1 MRIFAIALAIL
12 GTVNAQAPTTRD
24 LHLRGGRFKPL
35 SYDTMTPEQKT
46 LVASILSGPRTSLDG
61 PFNVLLRSPDMGD
74 LAQKFG
80 AQMRY
85 HSSLPTRLNEFAIL
99 ITARFWTAQFEWQ
112 AHHKIALTAG
122 LSPAIIDALAA
133 GKRPTSMQP
142 DEEAVYN
149 FCTEVLSTKQVG
161 DATFQA
167 AVEKFGERGVVDMLG
182 VVGYYQ
188 FVSMV
193 LNVDRY
199 PLPDGVQPELKPLR
213 RHMAMRTTIDIPEP
227 LHEAPASSRG
237 SIWYIYAGLDHPGAR
252 RHVQQEAQRKVRHR
266 PHDQRQARR

>member
-1 MRIFAIALAIL
+1 MRTFAIALAIL

-24 LHLRGGRFKPL
+24 LHLRGDRFKPL
-35 SYDTMTPEQKT
+35 SYDSMTPEQKT
-46 LVASILSGPRTSLDG
+46 LAASILSGPRTSLDG
-61 PFNVLLRSPDMGD
+61 PFNVLLRSPEMGE

-85 HSSLPTRLNEFAIL
+85 HSSLPPRLSEFVIL

-112 AHHKIALTAG
+112 AHHKNALTAG

-133 GKRPTSMQP
+133 GKRPASMQP

-149 FCTEVLSTKQVG
+149 FCTEVLTTKQAS
-161 DATFQA
+161 DAAFHA

-182 VVGYYQ
+182 VMGYYQ
-188 FVSMV
+188 FVSMM

-199 PLPDGVQPELKPLR
+199 PLADGVQPELKPLR
-213 RHMAMRTTIDIPEP
+213 
-227 LHEAPASSRG
+227 
-237 SIWYIYAGLDHPGAR
+237 
-252 RHVQQEAQRKVRHR
+252 
-266 PHDQRQARR
+266 

>member
-1 MRIFAIALAIL
+1 MRLPTVCAGIL
-12 GTVNAQAPTTRD
+12 GILGIVNAQAPTTRD

-46 LVASILSGPRTSLDG
+46 LINSILSGPRTSLDG
-61 PFNVLLRSPDMGD
+61 PFNVLLRSPEMGD

-85 HSSLPTRLNEFAIL
+85 HSSLPPRLNEFVIL
-99 ITARFWTAQFEWQ
+99 ITARHWTAQFEWQ

-122 LSPAIIDALAA
+122 LSPAVIDALAA
-133 GKRPTSMQP
+133 GKRPAPMQP

-149 FCTEVLSTKQVG
+149 FCTEVLSTKQAS
-161 DATFQA
+161 DAAFQA

-188 FVSMV
+188 FVSML

-199 PLPDGVQPELKPLR
+199 PLPEGAQPELKPLR
-213 RHMAMRTTIDIPEP
+213 
-227 LHEAPASSRG
+227 
-237 SIWYIYAGLDHPGAR
+237 
-252 RHVQQEAQRKVRHR
+252 
-266 PHDQRQARR
+266 

>member
-61 PFNVLLRSPDMGD
+61 PFNALLRSPDMGD

-85 HSSLPTRLNEFAIL
+85 HSSLPPRLNEFAIL

-161 DATFQA
+161 DAAFQA

-213 RHMAMRTTIDIPEP
+213 
-227 LHEAPASSRG
+227 
-237 SIWYIYAGLDHPGAR
+237 
-252 RHVQQEAQRKVRHR
+252 
-266 PHDQRQARR
+266 

>member
-1 MRIFAIALAIL
+1 MRTPAIALAILAIL
-12 GTVNAQAPTTRD
+12 GTVNAQAPTSE

-35 SYDTMTPEQKT
+35 SYDSMTPEQKT

-61 PFNVLLRSPDMGD
+61 PFNILLRSPEMGD

-80 AQMRY
+80 AKMRFN
-85 HSSLPTRLNEFAIL
+85 SSLPPRLSEFAIL

-112 AHHKIALTAG
+112 AHHKNALAAG

-133 GKRPTSMQP
+133 GKRPAPMQP

-149 FCTEVLSTKQVG
+149 FCTEVLTTKQAS
-161 DATFQA
+161 DAVFQTA
-167 AVEKFGERGVVDMLG
+167 KEKFGERGVVDLMG

-188 FVSMV
+188 FVSML

-199 PLPDGVQPELKPLR
+199 PLADGLEPELKPLR
-213 RHMAMRTTIDIPEP
+213 
-227 LHEAPASSRG
+227 
-237 SIWYIYAGLDHPGAR
+237 
-252 RHVQQEAQRKVRHR
+252 
-266 PHDQRQARR
+266 